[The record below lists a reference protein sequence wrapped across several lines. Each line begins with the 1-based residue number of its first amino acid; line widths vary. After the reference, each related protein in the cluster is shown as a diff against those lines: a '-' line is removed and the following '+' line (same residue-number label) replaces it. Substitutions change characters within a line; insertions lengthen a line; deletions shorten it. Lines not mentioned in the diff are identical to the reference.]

1 MQITA
6 ICNPLTGIKSAD
18 VAQIFQDQ
26 WLRTRAERKEDAH
39 KDKDHVCTIQS
50 THGRMTG
57 DSGTGLAPV
66 LFTEIGWSREECTLL
81 DFAQTASW
89 NGEGVPVASSYP
101 LGVQLREALLG
112 QPQRLWIHLPRF
124 SKCSDLGLGLLA
136 AFIPDSIPE
145 REDFCADDFN
155 YQTLEELSSVV
166 AKIRM
171 EHVAAVLLSAFTR
184 LRQLTQDLSAT
195 ITYSEEQPLFGF
207 SGIAKSWT
215 NYGVSAQSAQQAEAL
230 FGEISAFF
238 EKSFASRMLLGAPKQ
253 MSSAGTGGGL
263 GFLFNSLG
271 FQVRDLALQLAENEV
286 FWGKMR
292 AAVSCSDAVFYLC
305 EPFGA
310 QIPQGFINVSDL
322 AAEFAVPL
330 VLMSESSG
338 IRRGDLPRLGLAGNY
353 DLNPEIYLGE
363 SCFSVI
369 SDARSAGEMTGLGAQ
384 TTQLLQTTHSA
395 QVNISALS
403 DSSYLHRSQLL
414 REMTARCARTWGW

>member
-26 WLRTRAERKEDAH
+26 WLQTRAEQKEDTRR
-39 KDKDHVCTIQS
+39 DHVCTIQS

-57 DSGTGLAPV
+57 DSGTGLASV
-66 LFTEIGWSREECTLL
+66 LFTEIGWTPEECMLL

-101 LGVQLREALLG
+101 LGVQLRQALSE
-112 QPQRLWIHLPRF
+112 QPQQLWMHLPRF
-124 SKCSDLGLGLLA
+124 SQCSDLGLGLLA
-136 AFIPDSIPE
+136 AFIPESIPKQ
-145 REDFCADDFN
+145 EDFCTDDFN
-155 YQTLEELSSVV
+155 YQTLAEFSSVV
-166 AKIRM
+166 AKIRL
-171 EHVAAVLLSAFTR
+171 EHVAAALRSALTR
-184 LRQLTQDLSAT
+184 LRQLTQDLSVT
-195 ITYSEEQPLFGF
+195 VTYSEEQPLLGF

-215 NYGVSAQSAQQAEAL
+215 NYGVSAQSAQRAEAL
-230 FGEISAFF
+230 FGEISAWF
-238 EKSFASRMLLGAPKQ
+238 EKVFASQMLLGSPKQ
-253 MSSAGTGGGL
+253 MSFAGTGGGL
-263 GFLFNSLG
+263 GLLFNSLG

-286 FWGKMR
+286 FWGKLR
-292 AAVSCSDAVFYLC
+292 TAVSCSDAVFYLC

-310 QIPQGFINVSDL
+310 QIPQSFINVSAL

-363 SCFSVI
+363 SCFAAS
-369 SDARSAGEMTGLGAQ
+369 SDARSAGELTTVHAQ
-384 TTQLLQTTHSA
+384 TIQAA
-395 QVNISALS
+395 QANISAQS
-403 DSSYLHRSQLL
+403 DSTQLHLPQLL